1 MNDYPNQEYYSPCHS
16 SDNQNVAGNNAMPGH
31 LSDNRNASGNNAV
44 PGHPSDNRN
53 AVENVSPFGN
63 VTAHPGISNTA
74 PIDAN
79 PTQTPQAW
87 AFTPAAPVTPQSGG
101 LSEEEKGERIRH
113 FRLFSITSVIY
124 ALFYTFCLY
133 KNASG
138 ITYPFFTGG
147 TLFCFFLS
155 LKKLGISAKKDSVFY
170 VIAILLLGIST
181 FCTDAGNIISMNK
194 AGIFV
199 LFFVLMIHNFY
210 GDSQWNFSKYMKSIF
225 QTIFGS
231 IGVIG
236 RPISDFSLFMKA
248 RKEEKEAKKPYGQYI
263 FIGILISIP
272 LLFVVM
278 MLLCSA
284 DMVFASIIDDIFAT
298 LQIPQNFFSICGTVL
313 FSFFASYCIIAYL
326 MKKTI
331 KEEVIDKR
339 TGEPVLA
346 ITVTSILSA
355 IYLLFCAVQ
364 IIYLFTGSMELPVG
378 YSYAA
383 YAREGF
389 FQLLFICFL
398 NLCIVLICLG
408 RFKKHKV
415 LKAIMAIISLCTY
428 IMIASSALRML
439 MYIKSYDLTF
449 LRIFVLWSLAV
460 IFFLMSGVLI
470 NIYKE
475 KFPLFKYSMVV
486 VTVFYIVLSFSR
498 PDYFIAKY
506 NISQMLSDQDS
517 YHDTI
522 YLTYYL
528 SADAAPAILDEETL
542 PQLINALPDKKKG
555 SENNQI
561 SSQVVADSWIG
572 EYAKRISLHNE
583 SIEIKG
589 TKARTFNLSR
599 FIADKYITQFWK
611 RRNT

>member
-1 MNDYPNQEYYSPCHS
+1 MNDYPNQEYYTS
-16 SDNQNVAGNNAMPGH
+16 STENGKTTLNGNIPDH
-31 LSDNRNASGNNAV
+31 RNSA
-44 PGHPSDNRN
+44 
-53 AVENVSPFGN
+53 
-63 VTAHPGISNTA
+63 A
-74 PIDAN
+74 PAAAN
-79 PTQTPQAW
+79 LTQTPQTW
-87 AFTPAAPVTPQSGG
+87 EFTPAAPLTPQSDG
-101 LSEEEKGERIRH
+101 LSEEEKEKRVRH

-210 GDSQWNFSKYMKSIF
+210 EDSQWNFSKYVKSIF

-236 RPISDFSLFMKA
+236 RPISDFGLFMKA
-248 RKEEKEAKKPYGQYI
+248 RKTEKESKKSYGQYI

-284 DMVFASIIDDIFAT
+284 DMVFASIVDDIFSS
-298 LQIPQNFFSICGTVL
+298 LQIPQNSFSICWTVL

-326 MKKTI
+326 VKRTM

-346 ITVTSILSA
+346 ITVTSILSV

-364 IIYLFTGSMELPVG
+364 IIYLFTGSMELPIG

-408 RFKKHKV
+408 RFKKHKA
-415 LKAIMAIISLCTY
+415 LTAIMTIISLCTY

-475 KFPLFKYSMVV
+475 RFPLFKYCMVV
-486 VTVFYIVLSFSR
+486 VTVFYIALSFSR
-498 PDYFIAKY
+498 PDYFIARY
-506 NISQMLSDQDS
+506 NISQMLSDPGS
-517 YHDTI
+517 RHDTR
-522 YLTYYL
+522 YLTNL
-528 SADAAPAILDEETL
+528 SADAAPAILNEETL
-542 PQLINALPDKKKG
+542 LQLTDIMADGKEP
-555 SENNQI
+555 SESGQV
-561 SSQVVADSWIG
+561 SSRIAADSWME
-572 EYAKRISLHNE
+572 EYSLKISLHNE
-583 SIEIKG
+583 LIEMKG
-589 TKARTFNLSR
+589 RKIRTFNLSR
-599 FIADKYITQFWK
+599 SIANKYIIRFREQ
-611 RRNT
+611 

>member
-1 MNDYPNQEYYSPCHS
+1 MNDYPNQEYYTS
-16 SDNQNVAGNNAMPGH
+16 STENEKTTLNGNI
-31 LSDNRNASGNNAV
+31 SDHRNSAA
-44 PGHPSDNRN
+44 P
-53 AVENVSPFGN
+53 
-63 VTAHPGISNTA
+63 TA
-74 PIDAN
+74 AN
-79 PTQTPQAW
+79 LTQTPQTW
-87 AFTPAAPVTPQSGG
+87 KFTPAAPITPQSDG
-101 LSEEEKGERIRH
+101 LSEEEKEKRVRH

-155 LKKLGISAKKDSVFY
+155 LKKLGISAKKDSIFY
-170 VIAILLLGIST
+170 MIAILLLGIST
-181 FCTDAGNIISMNK
+181 FCTDSSNIISMNK

-210 GDSQWNFSKYMKSIF
+210 GDSQWNFSKYMKSIL

-236 RPISDFSLFMKA
+236 RPISDFGLFMKA
-248 RKEEKEAKKPYGQYI
+248 RKDEKETKKPYGQYI

-272 LLFVVM
+272 LLFVIM

-284 DMVFASIIDDIFAT
+284 DMVFASIVDDIFSS
-298 LQIPQNFFSICGTVL
+298 LKIPQNFFSICRTIL

-326 MKKTI
+326 VKRTI
-331 KEEVIDKR
+331 KEEIVDKR

-355 IYLLFCAVQ
+355 VYLLFCAVQ
-364 IIYLFTGSMELPVG
+364 IIYLFTGSMELPIG

-408 RFKKHKV
+408 RFKEHNI
-415 LKAIMAIISLCTY
+415 LKAIMTVISLCTY

-460 IFFLMSGVLI
+460 IFLLMSGVLI

-486 VTVFYIVLSFSR
+486 VTVFYIGLSFSH

-506 NISQMLSDQDS
+506 NISQMLSNPDTH
-517 YHDTI
+517 HDTI
-522 YLTYYL
+522 YLAFL

-542 PQLINALPDKKKG
+542 IRLTDISEDKNAYSALHQTRYAG
-555 SENNQI
+555 
-561 SSQVVADSWIG
+561 DSWMD
-572 EYAKRISLHNE
+572 EYATRISFHNQR
-583 SIEIKG
+583 IEMEG
-589 TKARTFNLSR
+589 TKIRAFNLSR
-599 FIADKYITQFWK
+599 FIAGKYIARFL
-611 RRNT
+611 N